1 MNARID
7 LSLIERIAAEL
18 APYRDD
24 EETYIDTLDGATD
37 ARDLLIRE
45 VSAEMSDR
53 ALVGAINAQITTL
66 EARRDRLD
74 MRADAHRR
82 AEMMVL
88 QAMGLTKIELPA
100 ATLSIRAGSISVQ
113 ITDADAIP
121 SQLCTVTTTTAP
133 DKKAIRAQIEA
144 GETVPG
150 AELVRGPDTIS
161 VRTK

>member
-24 EETYIDTLDGATD
+24 EETYLDTLDGATD

-53 ALVGAINAQITTL
+53 ALVGAINAQITAL

-74 MRADAHRR
+74 ARADAHHR
-82 AEMMVL
+82 ALMLIMR
-88 QAMGLTKIELPA
+88 AADIHKIELPA

-121 SQLCTVTTTTAP
+121 SQLCTVKTTTAP

-150 AELVRGPDTIS
+150 AELVRGPDSLS